1 MENANCSTA
10 WHTISVSNC
19 PIEASQPN
27 PVIPKGLEASTEFI
41 TQEEANNL
49 VRFFDQNESLWA
61 YRGFAKRIREQRYDL
76 TTKADES
83 SLVGEF
89 EWIVDKLMRCI
100 GKNHQPPDELIV
112 EEQYPTAFVKGEK
125 SGRLSSNVFETAQM
139 DQSKTCPCTQKNLE
153 EIQDHSQAQ
162 CSCYV
167 AQITLLDKCIQSID
181 RPKERKIDCWDVESF
196 NHNFKLIMEPR
207 TLFMKTGET
216 LWNWR
221 SRVVTFPTSAEK
233 NAPDERK
240 RVITIKFKRT
250 VKHDDNAV
258 LSPQEEKKE
267 GHREA
272 FFSAMESDYN
282 KPLEELMTIIVTT
295 SPIKSNPS
303 TEVLEKTFETFH
315 HGGKAFLQC
324 PKIIVCDGCRIS
336 NNEDGSI
343 KATTKK
349 YANAKQALRNG
360 IATNAQAEKYEQF
373 KVALTKICVDAFEDL
388 SSPFYNS
395 R

>member
-1 MENANCSTA
+1 MENANCSNA

-19 PIEASQPN
+19 PIEVSQSN
-27 PVIPKGLEASTEFI
+27 PVLPKGLEASTEFI
-41 TQEEANNL
+41 TQEEADNL
-49 VRFFDQNESLWA
+49 VRFFDQNASLWA
-61 YRGFAKRIREQRYDL
+61 YRGFAKRIREQRYSL

-83 SLVGEF
+83 SPAGEF
-89 EWIVDKLMRCI
+89 QWIVEKLMRCI
-100 GKNHQPPDELIV
+100 GENHQPPDELIV

-125 SGRLSSNVFETAQM
+125 SGRLSSNVFE
-139 DQSKTCPCTQKNLE
+139 
-153 EIQDHSQAQ
+153 IQDQSQAQ

-196 NHNFKLIMEPR
+196 NHNFKFIMEPR
-207 TLFMKTGET
+207 TLFMKSGET

-221 SRVVTFPTSAEK
+221 SRVITFPTSAEK
-233 NAPDERK
+233 NAPDDRK

-250 VKHDDNAV
+250 INHDDNAV

-267 GHREA
+267 GDKEA
-272 FFSAMESDYN
+272 FLSAMESDYN
-282 KPLEELMTIIVTT
+282 KPLDELMTIIVTT

-336 NNEDGSI
+336 NNEDGSK

-360 IATNAQAEKYEQF
+360 IATNDQAEKYEQF
-373 KVALTKICVDAFEDL
+373 KVALTKICVDSFEDI